1 MSVCDV
7 LFQGPYG
14 RRCPIDHQCCPAR
27 VWGRPC
33 KAHVLVNRVFLI
45 TDKDKVHHRRP
56 NICYIFEKQRVLGY
70 QIWLFCT
77 IPPGGILMGLISKLL
92 TQHHQVP
99 SSTAL
104 YWPSTI
110 KYQPVLPYTE
120 SVLLTQYHQVP
131 TSTALY
137 WPSTIKYQ
145 PVPSFTDPVP
155 SSTNQYRPLLSQY
168 YWPSNTKYQL
178 VSAHVDPYLKTI
190 FGDLEW
196 FGDVLG

>member
-56 NICYIFEKQRVLGY
+56 NICCIFEKQRVLGY

-92 TQHHQVP
+92 GWIPTGIIPNPDQPRSWFCWLILISVP
-99 SSTAL
+99 KGNLTNMKQQL
-104 YWPSTI
+104 HPNKIPPSFIERPGGSIPTPLKSWMVIPPKFQQI
-110 KYQPVLPYTE
+110 KY
-120 SVLLTQYHQVP
+120 
-131 TSTALY
+131 
-137 WPSTIKYQ
+137 W
-145 PVPSFTDPVP
+145 
-155 SSTNQYRPLLSQY
+155 
-168 YWPSNTKYQL
+168 
-178 VSAHVDPYLKTI
+178 
-190 FGDLEW
+190 
-196 FGDVLG
+196 